1 MVCSFL
7 SKTLFIKGCC
17 FSQGK
22 MSNDCSAKNDHISST
37 CKMFSKSVL
46 NKNTFLSSI
55 RKTFKF
61 DFPELFYRK
70 K

>member
-22 MSNDCSAKNDHISST
+22 MSNDCSAKNDHISCT
-37 CKMFSKSVL
+37 CKMFSKSK
-46 NKNTFLSSI
+46 NKNTFLFSI

-61 DFPELFYRK
+61 DLPELFYREK
-70 K
+70 